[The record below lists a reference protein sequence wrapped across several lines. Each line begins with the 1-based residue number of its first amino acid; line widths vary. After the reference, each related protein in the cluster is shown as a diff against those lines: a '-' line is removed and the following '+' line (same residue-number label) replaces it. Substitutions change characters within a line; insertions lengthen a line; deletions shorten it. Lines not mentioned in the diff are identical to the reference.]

1 MADNPQPALDGLV
14 DRYIN
19 RRVSPHL
26 TGLFIFFNIHPN
38 GVTLLSIFIGM
49 TGCLFFYL
57 GGYLNG
63 VIGALLFQFST
74 LIDCCDGE
82 VARRTG
88 KVSEFGGW
96 LDFIGDNVV
105 HFLLFLS
112 LSASNPIL
120 GLIAAVGIPLSV
132 LSFFL
137 AIRIGGAA
145 RNAAFRL
152 GNRDFSLLLLILA
165 LLGRVDLFLVFGA
178 IGVHVFW
185 VVLVGLTVYETSR

>member
-1 MADNPQPALDGLV
+1 MDRIPEPALDGLV

-26 TGLFIFFNIHPN
+26 TGLFIFFNVHPN

-49 TGCLFFYL
+49 AACLFFFL
-57 GGYLNG
+57 GGYING

-96 LDFIGDNVV
+96 LDFMGDNLV

-112 LSASNPIL
+112 LSASNPKL
-120 GLIAAVGIPLSV
+120 GLIAAIGIPLSV
-132 LSFFL
+132 GSFFL
-137 AIRIGGAA
+137 AVRIGGTARAA
-145 RNAAFRL
+145 AYRL
-152 GNRDFSLLLLILA
+152 GNRDFSLFLLILA
-165 LLGRVDLFLVFGA
+165 LLGRVDLFLFFGA
-178 IGVHVFW
+178 IGVHIFW
-185 VVLVGLTVYETSR
+185 VLLVGLTVYETSR